1 MKASRVLLL
10 VAILIIAG
18 VLGWHFSRHPS
29 SVGDTVTVYYTKD
42 DDTSEVPWTVSI
54 RARDPKESDAQRADD
69 IALYAATQAVAG
81 PSSDIHALRFPAGT
95 HVLSANVTGTTANVD
110 LSGEVKNAEG
120 GVGSESAEFKSLTWT
135 MTALPGVDSVAVTVE
150 GQHVKTLPGGHLE
163 LDEPLRRSDF

>member
-1 MKASRVLLL
+1 M
-10 VAILIIAG
+10 
-18 VLGWHFSRHPS
+18 
-29 SVGDTVTVYYTKD
+29 YYTKD
-42 DDTSEVPWTVSI
+42 DGSSEVPWTVSVRP
-54 RARDPKESDAQRADD
+54 RAPKESDSQRADD

-81 PSSDIHALRFPAGT
+81 PSSDVHAIRFPAGT

-110 LSGEVKNAEG
+110 LSGEVKNTES
-120 GVGSESAEFKSLTWT
+120 GVGGESAEFKALTWT